1 MSPIAVASIDAR
13 TGEPGEDVAWE
24 TSAAEI
30 AALSAQAVVAT
41 RWLVGQGRDGRARLL
56 NALADGL
63 ESRRDEIVA
72 IADRETALG
81 VPRLTGELART
92 AFQLRLMGEVAQE
105 GSYLDVSIEHAGDTP
120 IGPRPD
126 LRRINVPLGPV
137 AVFGASNFPLA
148 FSAPGGDTASA
159 LAAGSAVIVKAH
171 PSHAGTSVL
180 VDEIFQ
186 EVLAE
191 FGAPKGV
198 FALVFGWEAGTS
210 LVADPNIAAV
220 GFTGSRAGGRALF
233 NTASAR
239 AVPIPFYGE
248 LGSVNP
254 LVVTDAAAET
264 RAPEIGSGIAGS
276 MTMGTGQF
284 CTKPGLFLVPDTDA
298 GSKVVDTIV
307 ESLQAVAPGHML
319 NDGIR
324 AAYLGAS
331 SQLTK
336 LDEVTVLSTGEGSDR
351 TVAPL
356 LVEVQ
361 ASALTGQNSDLLL
374 EEHFGPFGVVI
385 RYGSQDE
392 LAQALAAFPPA
403 LTGTVHT
410 SGAADPQLANVVGE
424 LEKRSGRIVF
434 NGYPTGVAV
443 SWTMHHGGQYPAAT
457 SASTSVGANAIRRW
471 VRPVVYQEA
480 PVELLP
486 RELRDDPM
494 PGLARR
500 IDGTL
505 QIG

>member
-1 MSPIAVASIDAR
+1 
-13 TGEPGEDVAWE
+13 
-24 TSAAEI
+24 
-30 AALSAQAVVAT
+30 
-41 RWLVGQGRDGRARLL
+41 
-56 NALADGL
+56 
-63 ESRRDEIVA
+63 
-72 IADRETALG
+72 
-81 VPRLTGELART
+81 
-92 AFQLRLMGEVAQE
+92 
-105 GSYLDVSIEHAGDTP
+105 
-120 IGPRPD
+120 
-126 LRRINVPLGPV
+126 
-137 AVFGASNFPLA
+137 
-148 FSAPGGDTASA
+148 
-159 LAAGSAVIVKAH
+159 
-171 PSHAGTSVL
+171 
-180 VDEIFQ
+180 
-186 EVLAE
+186 
-191 FGAPKGV
+191 
-198 FALVFGWEAGTS
+198 
-210 LVADPNIAAV
+210 
-220 GFTGSRAGGRALF
+220 
-233 NTASAR
+233 
-239 AVPIPFYGE
+239 
-248 LGSVNP
+248 
-254 LVVTDAAAET
+254 
-264 RAPEIGSGIAGS
+264 

-298 GSKVVDTIV
+298 GSTVVDTIV

-457 SASTSVGANAIRRW
+457 TASTSVGANAIRRW

>member
-1 MSPIAVASIDAR
+1 
-13 TGEPGEDVAWE
+13 
-24 TSAAEI
+24 
-30 AALSAQAVVAT
+30 
-41 RWLVGQGRDGRARLL
+41 
-56 NALADGL
+56 
-63 ESRRDEIVA
+63 
-72 IADRETALG
+72 
-81 VPRLTGELART
+81 
-92 AFQLRLMGEVAQE
+92 
-105 GSYLDVSIEHAGDTP
+105 
-120 IGPRPD
+120 
-126 LRRINVPLGPV
+126 
-137 AVFGASNFPLA
+137 
-148 FSAPGGDTASA
+148 
-159 LAAGSAVIVKAH
+159 
-171 PSHAGTSVL
+171 VL

-220 GFTGSRAGGRALF
+220 GFTGSLAGGRALF

-239 AVPIPFYGE
+239 EVPIPFYGE

-331 SQLTK
+331 SQLTQ

-410 SGAADPQLANVVGE
+410 AGAADPQLANVVGE